1 MVGPK
6 SAENAAHQAL
16 TMRPSKAAPNVLS
29 MRAMILFSLR
39 FVQGRSGRRRTSL
52 GWVGGGR
59 EGGHC
64 ASMHPGGDI
73 NAADPWRA
81 PLDARCAALLRRSEL
96 AKGSPSLE
104 VELTLS
110 ITHSDTLLPMSEMA
124 HDGCRRRGLGRPR
137 APMQEDRYRLY
148 VPPAPK
154 RESPSRVL
162 GGYFSCG
169 WGVGDRCN

>member
-1 MVGPK
+1 MSP
-6 SAENAAHQAL
+6 
-16 TMRPSKAAPNVLS
+16 TKAAPNVLS
-29 MRAMILFSLR
+29 MSAMILFPLR
-39 FVQGRSGRRRTSL
+39 SVQGRSGRRRTSL

-124 HDGCRRRGLGRPR
+124 HDGCRRGASDVPGPR
-137 APMQEDRYRLY
+137 CKQTDYTYR
-148 VPPAPK
+148 PPAPK